1 VLRFFWP
8 LVNIGART
16 MKTGAR
22 NRRCHKVQISQE
34 AQDLAKFCKT
44 SRLAFS
50 HVPTHPW
57 PHDHRNIESRRLTA
71 RFCSQNQEAKK
82 LPEVSSKSSENG
94 SKNNWPK
101 TTTSPQSMPRH
112 WKIVCY

>member
-8 LVNIGART
+8 LVKIGART

-57 PHDHRNIESRRLTA
+57 PHDHRNIESRTLTA
-71 RFCSQNQEAKK
+71 RCCSQNQEAKK
-82 LPEVSSKSSENG
+82 LYRKWARSLQITEVRTIGRKPLQVLSRCRDTGK
-94 SKNNWPK
+94 
-101 TTTSPQSMPRH
+101 
-112 WKIVCY
+112 